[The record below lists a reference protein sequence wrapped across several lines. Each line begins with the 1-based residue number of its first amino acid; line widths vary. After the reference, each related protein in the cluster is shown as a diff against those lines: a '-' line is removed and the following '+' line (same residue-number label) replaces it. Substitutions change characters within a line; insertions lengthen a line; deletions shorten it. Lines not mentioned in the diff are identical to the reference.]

1 MSTAVEPLANGP
13 AERVLRE
20 CVATLQRVA
29 AYRLPPALD
38 RRLLWLSE
46 NKGSLTVEERDELFA
61 LVDFAEDRTVEK
73 VEAQAALKR
82 LGEIFP
88 QLLRTTSP

>member
-1 MSTAVEPLANGP
+1 MAATVTSEDTRVES
-13 AERVLRE
+13 VLRE
-20 CVATLQRVA
+20 CLAALERVG

-46 NKGSLTVEERDELFA
+46 NKGSITDAEREELLA

-73 VEAQAALKR
+73 VQAQAVFRR
-82 LGEIFP
+82 LRGLFP
-88 QLLRTTSP
+88 HLAVQQP